1 MVEASKEQIV
11 AIDELYEG
19 MKSVADMADSS
30 TSSLE
35 KNNNVALTLDALA
48 NNLKKQ
54 IAYFKVS
61 VAS

>member
-1 MVEASKEQIV
+1 
-11 AIDELYEG
+11 

-35 KNNNVALTLDALA
+35 KNNDVAHTLDALA
-48 NNLKKQ
+48 NNLKEQ

-61 VAS
+61 KVNTTG